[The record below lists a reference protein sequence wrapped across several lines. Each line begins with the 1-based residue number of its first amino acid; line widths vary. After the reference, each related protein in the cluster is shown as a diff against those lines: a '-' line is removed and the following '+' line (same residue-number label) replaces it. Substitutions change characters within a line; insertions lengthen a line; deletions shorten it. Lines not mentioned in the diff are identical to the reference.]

1 MRKLGSANAKAWF
14 CLHHKL
20 IGIFTLLRCYLF
32 GYIQPDAPYLFKKD
46 ETLYKALYC
55 GLCKSIGAGCG
66 QRARSALTFDMAFM
80 SALVHNIRR
89 EDVNI
94 KRAHCALHIIKKR
107 PIAQVD
113 DITVMLGCINT
124 ALAYYKLCDDKADG
138 DKKGIFRHLYKKG
151 LKRALKKHKP
161 AVEII
166 RRQMGEQNKI
176 ENAGCSIIEQACEP
190 TAVMMKELSAYALG
204 EFSTDETQALFYDI
218 GKWVYLIDALDDY
231 DKDVKKHRFNV
242 LYNAFGADCKTKAVE
257 ENKGELT
264 FLFDSLFADMRMRI
278 SKIDF
283 AFNRDLTDNIILRGI
298 PLKTRAVLNGCK
310 HKNHCDNGDKYEQE
324 KS

>member
-1 MRKLGSANAKAWF
+1 M
-14 CLHHKL
+14 
-20 IGIFTLLRCYLF
+20 F

-66 QRARSALTFDMAFM
+66 QRARSALTYDMAFM
-80 SALVHNIRR
+80 SALVHNIRHQ
-89 EDVNI
+89 DVNI
-94 KRAHCALHIIKKR
+94 KRAHCVLHCIRKR
-107 PIAQVD
+107 PIAEVD

-138 DKKGIFRHLYKKG
+138 DKKGILRHLYKKG
-151 LKRALKKHKP
+151 YKRAAKKHKR
-161 AVEII
+161 AVQII
-166 RRQMGEQNKI
+166 SISMRAQSEVEK
-176 ENAGCSIIEQACEP
+176 AGCKVIDMAAEP
-190 TAVMMKELSAYALG
+190 TASMMRELSIYVLG
-204 EFSTDETQALFYDI
+204 EYSTPETEGLFYDI

-242 LYNAFGADCKTKAVE
+242 LYNAFGAESKAQAVQKNRE
-257 ENKGELT
+257 ELT

-283 AFNRDLTDNIILRGI
+283 GFNRDLTDNIILRGI
-298 PLKTRAVLNGCK
+298 PLKTRAILDIK
-310 HKNHCDNGDKYEQE
+310 
-324 KS
+324 